1 MPTPVSPNTN
11 SHKNLFILILLI
23 CGATCIISV
32 KTMKDVQRLTEE
44 ILPAEYESYEEVAPL
59 PEETPIRKSSVKRK
73 KIEVTATYRI
83 EDRYVSYGGIE
94 KPDYVGEEEGQV
106 VVNITVNHFG
116 DVKKTSI
123 NKASTITDQ
132 EVLESARKA
141 ALKTDFNINNDAPNL
156 QSGTITY
163 TYKRR

>member
-1 MPTPVSPNTN
+1 ME
-11 SHKNLFILILLI
+11 SHKSLLILILLI

-44 ILPAEYESYEEVAPL
+44 ILPAEYNESDEEIAPL
-59 PEETPIRKSSVKRK
+59 PDETPNRKSSVKRQ
-73 KIEVTATYRI
+73 KIEVMATYRI

-106 VVNITVNHFG
+106 VVNISVNHFG

-141 ALKTDFNINNDAPNL
+141 ALKTDFNMNTDAPIF

-163 TYKRR
+163 TYKR